1 MMSKT
6 NFPHPVLGL
15 SNDYNK
21 TSEISLEWNVADSGT
36 NKDGMIFWKDLR
48 YNLNNESILELL
60 KNNKAKAFCEISCTN
75 TLFSESFEIDMTGIF
90 YETNQEN
97 VFGKIDFT
105 VKIVSTEDL
114 NNISFNDLNEIFY
127 LNETFN
133 IEKNDIIAQSL
144 PVSTTFEP
152 TYIEDTLLEEKSL
165 FKYKRH
171 TSPNS
176 ETEVKLTETRI
187 EIWFSHEDFKA
198 YQYFYGSDKLNLNSM
213 LIAFPILCMVVQRR
227 LDKKLSVG
235 WESAIQQ
242 AIREFNITD
251 DSPNINSVFQGVR
264 KIMNRKNVN
273 YLTAKEDISGS

>member
-1 MMSKT
+1 MSKT

-21 TSEISLEWNVADSGT
+21 TSQISLEWNVDDSGT
-36 NKDGMIFWKDLR
+36 NKDGMIFWVDLR
-48 YNLNNESILELL
+48 YNLNNEGILELL

-90 YETNQEN
+90 YETKQVN

-105 VKIVSTEDL
+105 VKIVVSEDIK
-114 NNISFNDLNEIFY
+114 NISFTDLNEIFY
-127 LNETFN
+127 LNEIFN
-133 IEKNDIIAQSL
+133 VEKNDIIAQSL

-152 TYIEDTLLEEKSL
+152 SYIEDTLLEEKSL

-171 TSPNS
+171 ISPNA
-176 ETEVKLTETRI
+176 ETDVQLTETRI
-187 EIWFSHEDFKA
+187 EIWFSHQDFKA

-227 LDKKLSVG
+227 LDKKLSPT
-235 WESAIQQ
+235 WERAIQQ
-242 AIREFNITD
+242 AIQEFNITD
-251 DSPNINSVFQGVR
+251 DSPQISSVFKGVR
-264 KIMNRKNVN
+264 KIMNRKDVN
-273 YLTAKEDISGS
+273 YLTAKEDVSGS